1 MRTQTGAATL
11 PRRTPQFVVIVALAV
26 LLSAASFQSA
36 WAQIAPSLGQAESFA
51 VLGGSTVINT
61 GSSTAA
67 ESHGVVFTALCAA
80 DETLGLPAP
89 GRECYVQ
96 LVGRGRAHLL
106 RSLIKA
112 LRRSRSLPPAGFL
125 TLRYA
130 SFNNRQR
137 FRSAQR
143 SAMHWPGRQLTARE
157 LAEGALP
164 GQ

>member
-1 MRTQTGAATL
+1 MCPEDLLFTL
-11 PRRTPQFVVIVALAV
+11 CLNACRQRYFRLKPLCDTAETVAHYPDLDWKTFDARV
-26 LLSAASFQSA
+26 R
-36 WAQIAPSLGQAESFA
+36 
-51 VLGGSTVINT
+51 
-61 GSSTAA
+61 AA

-80 DETLGLPAP
+80 DETLGLRAP

-106 RSLIKA
+106 RSLIQA
-112 LRRSRSLPPAGFL
+112 LCRWRSLPPAGFL

-130 SFNNRQR
+130 SFNNSQR